1 MLKMIVE
8 KQVLL
13 IIAGVFM
20 ALGIGSKC
28 VVNATLGKLVYG
40 AGNMNKSTHPF
51 IRLVRAKFEHACMIS
66 EKVENVGVFVDKYL
80 YEYRV
85 LGIRLHTLRRM
96 ERISAVLCICCGLSG
111 AGLQYMQDGRMTDM
125 VLKTGAIGIGAGIFV
140 FLFHLTTDE
149 NYKLQAARNY
159 MVDYLENIC
168 LHRYEKAYRKEKEE
182 SQKMK
187 EKVVAASVDANVN
200 VDKSVAANRE
210 VQAASVD
217 MSAEKSAATSVNM
230 QADEVTA
237 NNRRTASAGAM
248 GNNRTVTCADRMNE
262 KAGAADAE
270 TVANKYTEN
279 EKMVAAN
286 ATVTP
291 IRKELAKGD
300 SPEEN
305 ILREKEEKKEEKE
318 EKKPVDKDVL
328 IRQILEEFMA

>member
-28 VVNATLGKLVYG
+28 VVDATLRKLVYG

-96 ERISAVLCICCGLSG
+96 ERISAVLCICCGVTG
-111 AGLQYMQDGRMTDM
+111 AGLQYVQDGGMTDV

-149 NYKLQAARNY
+149 KYKLQVARNY

-187 EKVVAASVDANVN
+187 EKVVAASVDVSMSKNMAVN
-200 VDKSVAANRE
+200 GESSV
-210 VQAASVD
+210 VGVD
-217 MSAEKSAATSVNM
+217 MSAGRNVATCTDM
-230 QADEVTA
+230 MT
-237 NNRRTASAGAM
+237 
-248 GNNRTVTCADRMNE
+248 E
-262 KAGAADAE
+262 KAGTAGTE
-270 TVANKYTEN
+270 TFANKYPEN
-279 EKMVAAN
+279 ENIVAAN

-291 IRKELAKGD
+291 IRKELSKGD
-300 SPEEN
+300 SSEES
-305 ILREKEEKKEEKE
+305 ILRQKEEKEEKKEEKE
-318 EKKPVDKDVL
+318 EKKSVDKDVL

>member
-28 VVNATLGKLVYG
+28 VVNATLRKLVYG

-96 ERISAVLCICCGLSG
+96 ERIAAVLCICCGLIG
-111 AGLQYMQDGRMTDM
+111 AGLQYVQDGGMTDI
-125 VLKTGAIGIGAGIFV
+125 VLRTGAIGIGTGIFV

-187 EKVVAASVDANVN
+187 EKVVAANANVN
-200 VDKSVAANRE
+200 VDKSVAVNEE
-210 VQAASVD
+210 VSAAGMDVSTGGNAAAS
-217 MSAEKSAATSVNM
+217 MKM
-230 QADEVTA
+230 P
-237 NNRRTASAGAM
+237 
-248 GNNRTVTCADRMNE
+248 
-262 KAGAADAE
+262 ADAE
-270 TVANKYTEN
+270 TFANKYAEN
-279 EKMVAAN
+279 ENMVAAN

-291 IRKELAKGD
+291 IRKELAKGN
-300 SPEEN
+300 SPEESS
-305 ILREKEEKKEEKE
+305 LREKKEEKE

>member
-28 VVNATLGKLVYG
+28 VVDATLRKLVYG

-96 ERISAVLCICCGLSG
+96 ERISAVLCICCGVTG
-111 AGLQYMQDGRMTDM
+111 AGLQYVQDGGMTDV

-149 NYKLQAARNY
+149 KYKLQVARNY

-187 EKVVAASVDANVN
+187 EKVVAASMDVSMSKNMAVN
-200 VDKSVAANRE
+200 GESSV
-210 VQAASVD
+210 VGVD
-217 MSAEKSAATSVNM
+217 MSAEKNV
-230 QADEVTA
+230 
-237 NNRRTASAGAM
+237 G
-248 GNNRTVTCADRMNE
+248 TCTDMMME
-262 KAGAADAE
+262 KAGTAGTE
-270 TVANKYTEN
+270 TFANKYPEN
-279 EKMVAAN
+279 ENIVAAN

-291 IRKELAKGD
+291 IRKELSKGD
-300 SPEEN
+300 SSEES
-305 ILREKEEKKEEKE
+305 ILRQKEEKE
-318 EKKPVDKDVL
+318 EKKSVDKDVL

>member
-28 VVNATLGKLVYG
+28 VVDATLRKLVYG

-96 ERISAVLCICCGLSG
+96 ERISAVLCICCGVIG
-111 AGLQYMQDGRMTDM
+111 AGLQYVQDGGMTDV

-149 NYKLQAARNY
+149 KYKLQVARNY

-187 EKVVAASVDANVN
+187 EKVVAASVDVSMSKNMAVN
-200 VDKSVAANRE
+200 GESSV
-210 VQAASVD
+210 VGVD
-217 MSAEKSAATSVNM
+217 MSAEKNV
-230 QADEVTA
+230 
-237 NNRRTASAGAM
+237 G
-248 GNNRTVTCADRMNE
+248 TCTDMMME
-262 KAGAADAE
+262 KAGTAGTE
-270 TVANKYTEN
+270 TFANKYPEN
-279 EKMVAAN
+279 ENIVAAN

-291 IRKELAKGD
+291 IRKELSKGN

-305 ILREKEEKKEEKE
+305 ILREKEEKEEKKEEKE
-318 EKKPVDKDVL
+318 EKKSVDKDVL

>member
-28 VVNATLGKLVYG
+28 VVDATLRKLVYG

-96 ERISAVLCICCGLSG
+96 ERISAVLCICCGVTG
-111 AGLQYMQDGRMTDM
+111 AGLQYVQDGGMTDV

-149 NYKLQAARNY
+149 KYKLQVARNY

-187 EKVVAASVDANVN
+187 EKVVAASMDVSMSKNMAVN
-200 VDKSVAANRE
+200 GESSV
-210 VQAASVD
+210 VGVD
-217 MSAEKSAATSVNM
+217 MSAEKNV
-230 QADEVTA
+230 
-237 NNRRTASAGAM
+237 G
-248 GNNRTVTCADRMNE
+248 TCTDMMME
-262 KAGAADAE
+262 KAGTAGTE
-270 TVANKYTEN
+270 TFANKYLEN
-279 EKMVAAN
+279 ENIVAAN

-291 IRKELAKGD
+291 IRKELSKGD
-300 SPEEN
+300 SSEES
-305 ILREKEEKKEEKE
+305 ILRQKEEKEEKKEEKE
-318 EKKPVDKDVL
+318 EKKSVDKDVL

>member
-28 VVNATLGKLVYG
+28 VVDATLRKLVYG
-40 AGNMNKSTHPF
+40 AGNMNKSIHPF

-96 ERISAVLCICCGLSG
+96 ERISAVLCICCGVTG
-111 AGLQYMQDGRMTDM
+111 AGLQYVQDGGMTDV

-149 NYKLQAARNY
+149 KYKLQVARNY

-187 EKVVAASVDANVN
+187 EKVVAASEDVSMSKNMAVN
-200 VDKSVAANRE
+200 GESSV
-210 VQAASVD
+210 VGVD
-217 MSAEKSAATSVNM
+217 MSAEKNV
-230 QADEVTA
+230 
-237 NNRRTASAGAM
+237 
-248 GNNRTVTCADRMNE
+248 VTCTDMMME
-262 KAGAADAE
+262 KAGTAGTE
-270 TVANKYTEN
+270 TFANKYPEN
-279 EKMVAAN
+279 ENIVAAN

-291 IRKELAKGD
+291 IRKELSKGD
-300 SPEEN
+300 SPEES
-305 ILREKEEKKEEKE
+305 ILRQKEEKEEKKEEKE
-318 EKKPVDKDVL
+318 EKKSVDKDVL

>member
-28 VVNATLGKLVYG
+28 VVDATLRKLVYG

-96 ERISAVLCICCGLSG
+96 ERISAVLCICCGVIG
-111 AGLQYMQDGRMTDM
+111 AGLQYVQDGGMTDV

-149 NYKLQAARNY
+149 KYKLQVARNY

-187 EKVVAASVDANVN
+187 EKVVAASMDVSMSKNMAVN
-200 VDKSVAANRE
+200 GESSV
-210 VQAASVD
+210 VGVD
-217 MSAEKSAATSVNM
+217 MSAEKNV
-230 QADEVTA
+230 
-237 NNRRTASAGAM
+237 G
-248 GNNRTVTCADRMNE
+248 TCTDMMME
-262 KAGAADAE
+262 KAGTAGTE
-270 TVANKYTEN
+270 TFANKYPEN
-279 EKMVAAN
+279 ENIVAAN

-291 IRKELAKGD
+291 IRKELSKGD
-300 SPEEN
+300 SSEES
-305 ILREKEEKKEEKE
+305 ILRQKEEKKEEKE
-318 EKKPVDKDVL
+318 EKEEKKSVDKDVL

>member
-28 VVNATLGKLVYG
+28 VVDATLRKLVYG

-80 YEYRV
+80 CEYRV

-96 ERISAVLCICCGLSG
+96 ERISAVLCICCGVTG
-111 AGLQYMQDGRMTDM
+111 AGLQYVQDGGMTDV

-149 NYKLQAARNY
+149 KYKLQVARNY

-168 LHRYEKAYRKEKEE
+168 LHRYEKAYRKEK
-182 SQKMK
+182 
-187 EKVVAASVDANVN
+187 VVAASVDVSMSKNMAVN
-200 VDKSVAANRE
+200 GESSV
-210 VQAASVD
+210 VGVD
-217 MSAEKSAATSVNM
+217 MSAEKNV
-230 QADEVTA
+230 
-237 NNRRTASAGAM
+237 G
-248 GNNRTVTCADRMNE
+248 TCTDMMME
-262 KAGAADAE
+262 KAGTTGTE
-270 TVANKYTEN
+270 TFANKYPEN
-279 EKMVAAN
+279 ENIVAAN

-291 IRKELAKGD
+291 IRKELSKGD
-300 SPEEN
+300 SSEES
-305 ILREKEEKKEEKE
+305 ILRQKEEKEEKKEEKE
-318 EKKPVDKDVL
+318 EKKSVDKDVL

>member
-28 VVNATLGKLVYG
+28 VVDATLRKLVYG

-96 ERISAVLCICCGLSG
+96 ERISAVLCICCGVTG
-111 AGLQYMQDGRMTDM
+111 AGLQYVQDGGMTDV

-149 NYKLQAARNY
+149 KYKLQVARNY

-187 EKVVAASVDANVN
+187 EKVVAAS
-200 VDKSVAANRE
+200 
-210 VQAASVD
+210 
-217 MSAEKSAATSVNM
+217 AEKV
-230 QADEVTA
+230 Q
-237 NNRRTASAGAM
+237 
-248 GNNRTVTCADRMNE
+248 
-262 KAGAADAE
+262 
-270 TVANKYTEN
+270 
-279 EKMVAAN
+279 
-286 ATVTP
+286 
-291 IRKELAKGD
+291 L
-300 SPEEN
+300 
-305 ILREKEEKKEEKE
+305 
-318 EKKPVDKDVL
+318 
-328 IRQILEEFMA
+328 

>member
-1 MLKMIVE
+1 
-8 KQVLL
+8 
-13 IIAGVFM
+13 M

-28 VVNATLGKLVYG
+28 VVDATLRKLVYG

-96 ERISAVLCICCGLSG
+96 ERISAVLCICCGVIG
-111 AGLQYMQDGRMTDM
+111 AGLQYVQDGGMTDV

-149 NYKLQAARNY
+149 KYKLQVARNY

-168 LHRYEKAYRKEKEE
+168 LHRYEKAYWKEKEE

-187 EKVVAASVDANVN
+187 EKVVAASVDVSMSKNMAVN
-200 VDKSVAANRE
+200 GESSV
-210 VQAASVD
+210 VGVD
-217 MSAEKSAATSVNM
+217 MSAEKNV
-230 QADEVTA
+230 
-237 NNRRTASAGAM
+237 G
-248 GNNRTVTCADRMNE
+248 TCTDMMME
-262 KAGAADAE
+262 KAGTAGTE
-270 TVANKYTEN
+270 TFANKYPEN
-279 EKMVAAN
+279 ENIVAAN

-291 IRKELAKGD
+291 IRKELSKGD
-300 SPEEN
+300 SSEES
-305 ILREKEEKKEEKE
+305 ILREKEEKEEKKEEKE
-318 EKKPVDKDVL
+318 EKKSVDKDVL

>member
-20 ALGIGSKC
+20 ALEIGSKC
-28 VVNATLGKLVYG
+28 VVDATLRKLVYG

-85 LGIRLHTLRRM
+85 LGIRVHTLRRM
-96 ERISAVLCICCGLSG
+96 ERISAVLCICCGVIG
-111 AGLQYMQDGRMTDM
+111 AGLQYVQDGGMTDV

-149 NYKLQAARNY
+149 KYKLQVARNY

-187 EKVVAASVDANVN
+187 EKVVAASVDVSMSKNMAVN
-200 VDKSVAANRE
+200 GESSV
-210 VQAASVD
+210 VGVD
-217 MSAEKSAATSVNM
+217 MSAEKNV
-230 QADEVTA
+230 
-237 NNRRTASAGAM
+237 G
-248 GNNRTVTCADRMNE
+248 TCTDMMME
-262 KAGAADAE
+262 KAGTAGTE
-270 TVANKYTEN
+270 TFANKYPEN
-279 EKMVAAN
+279 ENIVAAN

-291 IRKELAKGD
+291 IRKELSKGD
-300 SPEEN
+300 SSEES
-305 ILREKEEKKEEKE
+305 ILRQKEEKEEKKEEKE
-318 EKKPVDKDVL
+318 EKKSVDKDVL

>member
-28 VVNATLGKLVYG
+28 VVDATLRKLVYG

-96 ERISAVLCICCGLSG
+96 ERISAVLCICCGVTG
-111 AGLQYMQDGRMTDM
+111 AGLQYVQDG

-149 NYKLQAARNY
+149 KYKLQVARNY

-187 EKVVAASVDANVN
+187 EKVVAASVDVSMSKNMEVN
-200 VDKSVAANRE
+200 GESSV
-210 VQAASVD
+210 VGVD
-217 MSAEKSAATSVNM
+217 MSAEKNV
-230 QADEVTA
+230 
-237 NNRRTASAGAM
+237 G
-248 GNNRTVTCADRMNE
+248 TCTDMMME
-262 KAGAADAE
+262 KAGTAGTE
-270 TVANKYTEN
+270 TFANKYPEN
-279 EKMVAAN
+279 ENIVAAN

-291 IRKELAKGD
+291 IRKELSKGD

-305 ILREKEEKKEEKE
+305 ILREKEEKKAEKEEKE
-318 EKKPVDKDVL
+318 EKKSVDKDVL

>member
-28 VVNATLGKLVYG
+28 VVDATLRKLVYG

-96 ERISAVLCICCGLSG
+96 ERISAVLCICCGVTG
-111 AGLQYMQDGRMTDM
+111 AGLQYVQDGGMTDV

-149 NYKLQAARNY
+149 KYKLQVARNY

-187 EKVVAASVDANVN
+187 EKVAAASVDVSMSKNMEVN
-200 VDKSVAANRE
+200 GESSV
-210 VQAASVD
+210 VGVD
-217 MSAEKSAATSVNM
+217 MSAEKNV
-230 QADEVTA
+230 
-237 NNRRTASAGAM
+237 G
-248 GNNRTVTCADRMNE
+248 TCTDMMME
-262 KAGAADAE
+262 KAGTAGTE
-270 TVANKYTEN
+270 TFANKYPEN
-279 EKMVAAN
+279 ENIVAAN

-291 IRKELAKGD
+291 IRKELSKGD
-300 SPEEN
+300 SSEES
-305 ILREKEEKKEEKE
+305 ILRQKEEKEEKKEEKE
-318 EKKPVDKDVL
+318 EKKSVDKDVL

>member
-28 VVNATLGKLVYG
+28 VVDATLRKLVYG

-51 IRLVRAKFEHACMIS
+51 IRLVRAKFEHVCMIS

-96 ERISAVLCICCGLSG
+96 ERISAVLCICCGVTG
-111 AGLQYMQDGRMTDM
+111 AGLQYVQDGGMTDV

-149 NYKLQAARNY
+149 KYKLQVARNY

-187 EKVVAASVDANVN
+187 GKVVAASADVSMSKNMAVN
-200 VDKSVAANRE
+200 GESSV
-210 VQAASVD
+210 VGVD
-217 MSAEKSAATSVNM
+217 MSAEKNV
-230 QADEVTA
+230 
-237 NNRRTASAGAM
+237 
-248 GNNRTVTCADRMNE
+248 VTCTDMMTE
-262 KAGAADAE
+262 KAGTAGTE
-270 TVANKYTEN
+270 TSANRYAEN
-279 EKMVAAN
+279 ENIVAAN

-291 IRKELAKGD
+291 IRKELSKED

-305 ILREKEEKKEEKE
+305 ILREKEEKKAEKEEKE
-318 EKKPVDKDVL
+318 EKKSVDKDVL

>member
-28 VVNATLGKLVYG
+28 VVDATLRKLVYG

-80 YEYRV
+80 YECRV

-96 ERISAVLCICCGLSG
+96 ERISAVLCICCGVIG
-111 AGLQYMQDGRMTDM
+111 AGLQYVQDGGMTDV

-149 NYKLQAARNY
+149 KYKLQVARNY

-187 EKVVAASVDANVN
+187 EKVAAASVDVSMSKNMEVN
-200 VDKSVAANRE
+200 GESSV
-210 VQAASVD
+210 VGVD
-217 MSAEKSAATSVNM
+217 MSAEKNV
-230 QADEVTA
+230 
-237 NNRRTASAGAM
+237 G
-248 GNNRTVTCADRMNE
+248 TCTDMMME
-262 KAGAADAE
+262 KAGTAGTE
-270 TVANKYTEN
+270 TFANKYPEN
-279 EKMVAAN
+279 ENIVAAN

-291 IRKELAKGD
+291 IRKELSKGD
-300 SPEEN
+300 SSEES
-305 ILREKEEKKEEKE
+305 ILRQKEEKEEKKEEKE
-318 EKKPVDKDVL
+318 EKKSVDKDVL

>member
-28 VVNATLGKLVYG
+28 VVDATLRKLVYG

-85 LGIRLHTLRRM
+85 LGIRLHTLQRM
-96 ERISAVLCICCGLSG
+96 ERISAVLCICCGVIG
-111 AGLQYMQDGRMTDM
+111 AGLQYVQDGGMTDV

-149 NYKLQAARNY
+149 KYKLQVARNY

-187 EKVVAASVDANVN
+187 EKVAAASVDVSMSKNMEVN
-200 VDKSVAANRE
+200 GESSV
-210 VQAASVD
+210 VGVD
-217 MSAEKSAATSVNM
+217 MSAEKNV
-230 QADEVTA
+230 
-237 NNRRTASAGAM
+237 G
-248 GNNRTVTCADRMNE
+248 TCTDMMME
-262 KAGAADAE
+262 KAGTAGTE
-270 TVANKYTEN
+270 TFANKYPEN
-279 EKMVAAN
+279 ENIVAAN

-291 IRKELAKGD
+291 IRKELSKGD
-300 SPEEN
+300 SSEES
-305 ILREKEEKKEEKE
+305 ILRQKEEKEEKKEEKE
-318 EKKPVDKDVL
+318 EKKSVDKDVL

>member
-28 VVNATLGKLVYG
+28 VVDATLRKLVYG

-96 ERISAVLCICCGLSG
+96 ERISAVLCICCGVIG
-111 AGLQYMQDGRMTDM
+111 AGLQYVQDGGMTDV

-149 NYKLQAARNY
+149 KYKLQVARNY

-187 EKVVAASVDANVN
+187 EKVVAASMDVSMSKNMAVN
-200 VDKSVAANRE
+200 GESSV
-210 VQAASVD
+210 VGVD
-217 MSAEKSAATSVNM
+217 MSAEKNV
-230 QADEVTA
+230 
-237 NNRRTASAGAM
+237 G
-248 GNNRTVTCADRMNE
+248 TCTDMMME
-262 KAGAADAE
+262 KAGTAGTE
-270 TVANKYTEN
+270 TFANKYPEN
-279 EKMVAAN
+279 ENIVAAN

-291 IRKELAKGD
+291 IRKELSKGD
-300 SPEEN
+300 SSEES
-305 ILREKEEKKEEKE
+305 ILRQKEEKEEKKEEKK
-318 EKKPVDKDVL
+318 EKKSVDKDVL

>member
-28 VVNATLGKLVYG
+28 VVDATLRKLVYG

-96 ERISAVLCICCGLSG
+96 ERISAVLCICCGVIG
-111 AGLQYMQDGRMTDM
+111 AGLQYVQDGGMTDV

-149 NYKLQAARNY
+149 KYKLQVARNY

-187 EKVVAASVDANVN
+187 EKVAAASVDVSMSKNMEVN
-200 VDKSVAANRE
+200 GESSV
-210 VQAASVD
+210 VGVD
-217 MSAEKSAATSVNM
+217 MSAEKNV
-230 QADEVTA
+230 
-237 NNRRTASAGAM
+237 G
-248 GNNRTVTCADRMNE
+248 TCTDMMME
-262 KAGAADAE
+262 KAGTAGTE
-270 TVANKYTEN
+270 TFANKYPEN
-279 EKMVAAN
+279 ENIVAAN

-291 IRKELAKGD
+291 IRKELSKGD
-300 SPEEN
+300 SSEES
-305 ILREKEEKKEEKE
+305 ILRQKEEKEEKKEEKE
-318 EKKPVDKDVL
+318 EKKSVDKDVL

>member
-28 VVNATLGKLVYG
+28 VVDATLRKLVYG

-96 ERISAVLCICCGLSG
+96 ERISAVLCICCGVIG
-111 AGLQYMQDGRMTDM
+111 AGLQYVQDGGMTDV

-149 NYKLQAARNY
+149 KYKLQVARNY

-187 EKVVAASVDANVN
+187 EKVVAASMDVSMSKNMAVN
-200 VDKSVAANRE
+200 GESSV
-210 VQAASVD
+210 VGVD
-217 MSAEKSAATSVNM
+217 MSAEKNV
-230 QADEVTA
+230 
-237 NNRRTASAGAM
+237 G
-248 GNNRTVTCADRMNE
+248 TCTDMMME
-262 KAGAADAE
+262 KAGTAGTE
-270 TVANKYTEN
+270 TFTNKYPEN
-279 EKMVAAN
+279 ENIVAAN

-291 IRKELAKGD
+291 IRKELSKGD
-300 SPEEN
+300 SSEES
-305 ILREKEEKKEEKE
+305 ILRQKEEKEEKKEEKE
-318 EKKPVDKDVL
+318 EKEEKKSVDKDVL

>member
-1 MLKMIVE
+1 MVKMIVE

-28 VVNATLGKLVYG
+28 VVDATLRKLVYG

-96 ERISAVLCICCGLSG
+96 ERISAVLCICCGVTG
-111 AGLQYMQDGRMTDM
+111 AGLQYVQDGGMTDV

-149 NYKLQAARNY
+149 KYKLQVARNY

-187 EKVVAASVDANVN
+187 EKVVAASVDVSMSKNMAVN
-200 VDKSVAANRE
+200 GESSV
-210 VQAASVD
+210 VGVD
-217 MSAEKSAATSVNM
+217 MSAGRNVATCTDVM
-230 QADEVTA
+230 T
-237 NNRRTASAGAM
+237 
-248 GNNRTVTCADRMNE
+248 E
-262 KAGAADAE
+262 KAGTAGTE
-270 TVANKYTEN
+270 TFANRYAEN
-279 EKMVAAN
+279 ENIVAAN
-286 ATVTP
+286 ATITP
-291 IRKELAKGD
+291 IREELSKGD

-318 EKKPVDKDVL
+318 EKEEKKSVDKDVL

>member
-28 VVNATLGKLVYG
+28 VVDATLRKLVYG

-96 ERISAVLCICCGLSG
+96 ERISAVLCICCGVIG
-111 AGLQYMQDGRMTDM
+111 AGLQYVQDGGMTDV

-149 NYKLQAARNY
+149 NYKLQVARNY

-187 EKVVAASVDANVN
+187 EKVVAASMDVSMSKNMAVN
-200 VDKSVAANRE
+200 GESSV
-210 VQAASVD
+210 VGVD
-217 MSAEKSAATSVNM
+217 MSAEKNV
-230 QADEVTA
+230 
-237 NNRRTASAGAM
+237 G
-248 GNNRTVTCADRMNE
+248 TCTDMMME
-262 KAGAADAE
+262 KAGTTGTE
-270 TVANKYTEN
+270 TFANKYPEN
-279 EKMVAAN
+279 ENIVAAN

-291 IRKELAKGD
+291 IRKELSKGD
-300 SPEEN
+300 SSEES
-305 ILREKEEKKEEKE
+305 ILRQKEEKEEKKEEKE
-318 EKKPVDKDVL
+318 EKKSVDKDVL